1 MSLKLRAMNF
11 VSSPSAG
18 AEEKLIK
25 YYWPAGLVVCLLF
38 SLFLFVARPLP
49 SGHHYELALKLSLEL
64 LVIWLIYYL
73 RPEFLNHKLILA
85 LILLAGLILGFYQ
98 LTRPRPDPEIT
109 KTYESVFK
117 DLEEGRNPYLNG
129 RIYHRNGDGQTVYQN
144 FNYPPLELY
153 PYWLFYRLFHVWNMQ
168 SLSLFLMFIQLL
180 AAIILVLTFRGS
192 GHRYLPAFLPVLVFS
207 EITTNPAMNML
218 LVSIFMALVSRQER
232 KPSAINRLLLAI
244 VIGLGLSAKFFFI
257 PVAAT
262 YYFWQLKLK
271 DFKSWLRVGGQALL
285 SLAVS
290 WLLMLPFGPLNV
302 INSTIFYNL
311 NLGERNTYTAFY
323 PNILSSFFY
332 LIGQPQV
339 YGPVAVLILFL
350 VILSTPK
357 LSLYTA
363 FLLSGM
369 TFLLVAP
376 TPETQYF
383 GTLLLLAL
391 ASKIIKIST
400 QPAVVA
406 MAGGEAK

>member
-1 MSLKLRAMNF
+1 MSSSFSTTDLA
-11 VSSPSAG
+11 SSPSTR

-25 YYWPAGLVVCLLF
+25 YYLPAGLMICLFF

-49 SGHHYELALKLSLEL
+49 AGHHYELALKLSLEL
-64 LVIWLIYYL
+64 LVVWLIYYL

-85 LILLAGLILGFYQ
+85 LILLAGLTLGFYQ
-98 LTRPRPDPEIT
+98 LTRPRPDPEII

-117 DLEEGRNPYLNG
+117 DLEEGRNPYLSG
-129 RIYHRNGDGQTVYQN
+129 RIYHRNGNGQVVYQN

-153 PYWLFYRLFHVWNMQ
+153 PYWLFYRLFHVWDLQ
-168 SLSLFLMFIQLL
+168 SLSLFLMFIQFL
-180 AAIILVLTFRGS
+180 AALILVLTFRGS
-192 GHRYLPAFLPVLVFS
+192 GHRYLLAFLPLLVFS

-218 LVSIFMALVSRQER
+218 LVSIFMALLYRQEK
-232 KPSAINRLLLAI
+232 KPSTANRLLLAL

-257 PVAAT
+257 PLAAT
-262 YYFWQLKLK
+262 YYFWQLKLR

-285 SLAVS
+285 ALAVS

-302 INSTIFYNL
+302 IKSTIFYNL
-311 NLGERNTYTAFY
+311 NLGERNTYTTFY

-332 LIGQPQV
+332 LISQPQF

-350 VILSTPK
+350 VILFGPK

-363 FLLSGM
+363 FLLSGI

-376 TPETQYF
+376 TPEPQYF

-391 ASKIIKIST
+391 ASKILKIST
-400 QPAVVA
+400 QPAGV
-406 MAGGEAK
+406 MSGGEVK

>member
-1 MSLKLRAMNF
+1 MTSNFSTPSLA
-11 VSSPSAG
+11 SSLSTR

-25 YYWPAGLVVCLLF
+25 YYLPAGLMICLLF
-38 SLFLFVARPLP
+38 SLFLFIARPLP

-64 LVIWLIYYL
+64 LVVWLIYFL
-73 RPEFLNHKLILA
+73 CPEFLNHKLILA
-85 LILLAGLILGFYQ
+85 LILVAGLTLGFYQ

-117 DLEEGRNPYLNG
+117 DLEEGRNPYLSG
-129 RIYHRNGDGQTVYQN
+129 RIYHRNGNDQVVYQN

-153 PYWLFYRLFHVWNMQ
+153 PYWLFYRLLHVWDLT

-180 AAIILVLTFRGS
+180 AALILVLTFRSS
-192 GHRYLPAFLPVLVFS
+192 GHRYLLAFLPLLVFS

-218 LVSIFMALVSRQER
+218 LVSIFMALLYRQER
-232 KPSAINRLLLAI
+232 KPSSLNCLLLAI

-257 PVAAT
+257 PLAAA
-262 YYFWQLKLK
+262 YYFWQLKLR
-271 DFKSWLRVGGQALL
+271 DLKSWLRVGGQALL

-302 INSTIFYNL
+302 IKSTIFYNL

-332 LIGQPQV
+332 LIGQPQF

-350 VILSTPK
+350 VILFGPK

-363 FLLSGM
+363 FLLSGI

-376 TPETQYF
+376 TPEPQYF

-400 QPAVVA
+400 QPAGV
-406 MAGGEAK
+406 MTGGEVK

>member
-1 MSLKLRAMNF
+1 MTSNFSTPSLA
-11 VSSPSAG
+11 SSLSTR

-25 YYWPAGLVVCLLF
+25 YYLPAGLMICLLF
-38 SLFLFVARPLP
+38 SLFLFIARPLP

-64 LVIWLIYYL
+64 LVVWLIYFL
-73 RPEFLNHKLILA
+73 CPEFLNHKLILA
-85 LILLAGLILGFYQ
+85 LILVAGLTLGFYQ

-117 DLEEGRNPYLNG
+117 DLEEGRNPYLSG
-129 RIYHRNGDGQTVYQN
+129 RIYHRNGNDQVVYQN

-153 PYWLFYRLFHVWNMQ
+153 PYWLFYRLLHVWDLT
-168 SLSLFLMFIQLL
+168 SLSLFLIFIQLL
-180 AAIILVLTFRGS
+180 AALILVLTFRSS
-192 GHRYLPAFLPVLVFS
+192 GHRYLLAFLPLLVFS

-218 LVSIFMALVSRQER
+218 LVSIFMALLYRQER
-232 KPSAINRLLLAI
+232 KPSSLNCLLLAI

-257 PVAAT
+257 PLAAT
-262 YYFWQLKLK
+262 YYFWQLKLR
-271 DFKSWLRVGGQALL
+271 DLKSWLRVGGQALL

-302 INSTIFYNL
+302 IKSTIFYNL

-332 LIGQPQV
+332 LIGQPQF

-350 VILSTPK
+350 VILFGPK

-363 FLLSGM
+363 FLLSGI

-376 TPETQYF
+376 TPEPQYF

-400 QPAVVA
+400 QPAGVMV
-406 MAGGEAK
+406 GGEVK

>member
-25 YYWPAGLVVCLLF
+25 YYLPAGLMICLLF

-85 LILLAGLILGFYQ
+85 LILLAGLTLGFYQ

-129 RIYHRNGDGQTVYQN
+129 RIYHRNGDGRTVYQN

-153 PYWLFYRLFHVWNMQ
+153 PYWLFYRLFGVWDLP

-218 LVSIFMALVSRQER
+218 LVSIFMALLSRQER

>member
-1 MSLKLRAMNF
+1 MTSNFSTPNLASSLSTR
-11 VSSPSAG
+11 

-25 YYWPAGLVVCLLF
+25 YYLPAGLMICLLF
-38 SLFLFVARPLP
+38 SLFLFIARPLP

-64 LVIWLIYYL
+64 LVVWLIYFL
-73 RPEFLNHKLILA
+73 CPEFLNHKLILA
-85 LILLAGLILGFYQ
+85 LILVAGLTLGFYQ

-117 DLEEGRNPYLNG
+117 DLEEGRNPYLSG
-129 RIYHRNGDGQTVYQN
+129 RIYHRNGNDQIVYQN

-153 PYWLFYRLFHVWNMQ
+153 PYWLFYRLLHVWDLT
-168 SLSLFLMFIQLL
+168 SLSLFLIFIQLL
-180 AAIILVLTFRGS
+180 AALILVLTFRSS
-192 GHRYLPAFLPVLVFS
+192 GHRYLLAFLPLLVFS

-218 LVSIFMALVSRQER
+218 LVSIFMALLYRQER
-232 KPSAINRLLLAI
+232 KPSSLNCLLLAI

-257 PVAAT
+257 PLAAT
-262 YYFWQLKLK
+262 YYFWQLKLR
-271 DFKSWLRVGGQALL
+271 DLKSWLRVGGQALL

-302 INSTIFYNL
+302 IKSTIFYNL

-332 LIGQPQV
+332 LIGQPQF

-350 VILSTPK
+350 VILFGPK

-363 FLLSGM
+363 FLLSGI

-376 TPETQYF
+376 TPEPQYF

-400 QPAVVA
+400 QPAGV
-406 MAGGEAK
+406 MAGGEIK

>member
-1 MSLKLRAMNF
+1 MNLKLPAPNF
-11 VSSPSAG
+11 ASPPSAG
-18 AEEKLIK
+18 TEEKLLK
-25 YYWPAGLVVCLLF
+25 YYWPAGLIICLLF

-64 LVIWLIYYL
+64 LVVWLIYYL

-85 LILLAGLILGFYQ
+85 LILLAGLTLGFYQ

-109 KTYESVFK
+109 RTYESVFK

-129 RIYHRNGDGQTVYQN
+129 RIYHRNGDGQIVYQN

-153 PYWLFYRLFHVWNMQ
+153 PYWLFYRLFHVWTMQ

-180 AAIILVLTFRGS
+180 AAIILVLTFRSS
-192 GHRYLPAFLPVLVFS
+192 GHRYLLAFLPLLVFS

-218 LVSIFMALVSRQER
+218 LVSIFMALLYRQEK
-232 KPSAINRLLLAI
+232 KPSTANRLLLAI

-257 PVAAT
+257 PLAAT
-262 YYFWQLKLK
+262 YYFWQLKLR
-271 DFKSWLRVGGQALL
+271 DFKSWIQVGGQALL

-311 NLGERNTYTAFY
+311 NLGERNTYTTFY
-323 PNILSSFFY
+323 PNILSGFFY
-332 LIGQPQV
+332 LIGQPQF
-339 YGPVAVLILFL
+339 YGPAAVLFLLL
-350 VILSTPK
+350 VILFSPK

-369 TFLLVAP
+369 TFLLIAP
-376 TPETQYF
+376 TPEPQYF
-383 GTLLLLAL
+383 GTLLLLGL

-400 QPAVVA
+400 RPAAAA
-406 MAGGEAK
+406 MARGEAP

>member
-25 YYWPAGLVVCLLF
+25 YYLPAGLMICLLF

-85 LILLAGLILGFYQ
+85 LILLAGLTLGFYQ

-218 LVSIFMALVSRQER
+218 LVSIFMALLSRQER

-376 TPETQYF
+376 TPEPQYF

>member
-1 MSLKLRAMNF
+1 
-11 VSSPSAG
+11 
-18 AEEKLIK
+18 EKLIK
-25 YYWPAGLVVCLLF
+25 YYLPAGLMICLLF
-38 SLFLFVARPLP
+38 SLFLFIARPLP

-64 LVIWLIYYL
+64 LVVWLIYFL
-73 RPEFLNHKLILA
+73 CPEFLNHKLILA
-85 LILLAGLILGFYQ
+85 LILVAGLTLGFYQ

-117 DLEEGRNPYLNG
+117 DLEEGRNPYLSG
-129 RIYHRNGDGQTVYQN
+129 RIYHRNGNDQVVYQN

-153 PYWLFYRLFHVWNMQ
+153 PYWLFYRLLHVWDLT

-180 AAIILVLTFRGS
+180 AALILVLTFRSS
-192 GHRYLPAFLPVLVFS
+192 GHRYLLAFLPLLVFS

-218 LVSIFMALVSRQER
+218 LVSIFMALLYRQER
-232 KPSAINRLLLAI
+232 KPSSLNCLLLAI

-257 PVAAT
+257 PLAAT
-262 YYFWQLKLK
+262 YYFWQLKLR
-271 DFKSWLRVGGQALL
+271 DLKSWLRVGGQALL

-302 INSTIFYNL
+302 IKSTIFYNL

-332 LIGQPQV
+332 LIGQPQF

-350 VILSTPK
+350 VILFGPK

-363 FLLSGM
+363 FLLSGI

-376 TPETQYF
+376 TPEPQYF

-400 QPAVVA
+400 QPAGVMV
-406 MAGGEAK
+406 GGQVK

>member
-25 YYWPAGLVVCLLF
+25 YYLPAGLMICLLF

-85 LILLAGLILGFYQ
+85 LILLAGLTLGFYQ

-153 PYWLFYRLFHVWNMQ
+153 PYWLFYRLFGVWDLP

-218 LVSIFMALVSRQER
+218 LVSIFMALLSRQER

>member
-1 MSLKLRAMNF
+1 MSSNF
-11 VSSPSAG
+11 LTADLASSPSTR

-25 YYWPAGLVVCLLF
+25 YYLPAGLIACLLF

-64 LVIWLIYYL
+64 IVIWLIYYL

-85 LILLAGLILGFYQ
+85 LILLAGLTLGFYQ

-117 DLEEGRNPYLNG
+117 DLEEGRNPYLSG
-129 RIYHRNGDGQTVYQN
+129 RIYHRNGNDQVVYQN

-153 PYWLFYRLFHVWNMQ
+153 PYWLFYRLLHVWDLT

-180 AAIILVLTFRGS
+180 AALILVLTFRSS
-192 GHRYLPAFLPVLVFS
+192 GHRYLLAFLPLLVFS

-218 LVSIFMALVSRQER
+218 LVSIFMALLYRQER
-232 KPSAINRLLLAI
+232 KPSSLNCLLLAI

-257 PVAAT
+257 PLAAT
-262 YYFWQLKLK
+262 YYFWQLKLR
-271 DFKSWLRVGGQALL
+271 DLKSWLRVGGQALL

-302 INSTIFYNL
+302 IKSTIFYNL

-323 PNILSSFFY
+323 PNVLSGFFF
-332 LIGQPQV
+332 LIGRPEF
-339 YGPVAVLILFL
+339 YGFWAVLILLL
-350 VILSTPK
+350 VVLFSHKI
-357 LSLYTA
+357 SLYTA
-363 FLLSGM
+363 LLLSGI
-369 TFLLVAP
+369 TFLLVAA
-376 TPETQYF
+376 TPEPQYF
-383 GTLLLLAL
+383 GTLLVLCL
-391 ASKIIKIST
+391 ASKTIKLAI
-400 QPAVVA
+400 QPAA
-406 MAGGEAK
+406 PAGGNK

>member
-1 MSLKLRAMNF
+1 MSSSFSTTDLA
-11 VSSPSAG
+11 SSPSTR

-25 YYWPAGLVVCLLF
+25 YYLPAGLMICFFF

-64 LVIWLIYYL
+64 LVVWLIYYL

-85 LILLAGLILGFYQ
+85 LILLAGLTLGFYQ
-98 LTRPRPDPEIT
+98 LTRPRPDPEIIE
-109 KTYESVFK
+109 TYESVFK
-117 DLEEGRNPYLNG
+117 DLEEGRNPYLSS
-129 RIYHRNGDGQTVYQN
+129 RIYHRNGNGQVVYQN

-153 PYWLFYRLFHVWNMQ
+153 PYWLFYRLFHVWDMT

-192 GHRYLPAFLPVLVFS
+192 GHSYLLAFLPLLVFS

-218 LVSIFMALVSRQER
+218 LVSIFMALLYRQGK
-232 KPSAINRLLLAI
+232 KPSTANRLLLAI

-257 PVAAT
+257 PLAAT
-262 YYFWQLKLK
+262 YYFWQLKLR

-285 SLAVS
+285 ALAVS

-302 INSTIFYNL
+302 IKSTIFYNL
-311 NLGERNTYTAFY
+311 NLGERNTYTTFY

-332 LIGQPQV
+332 LIGQPQF

-350 VILSTPK
+350 VILFGPK

-363 FLLSGM
+363 FLLSGI

-376 TPETQYF
+376 TPEPQYF

-391 ASKIIKIST
+391 ASKILKIST
-400 QPAVVA
+400 QPAGV
-406 MAGGEAK
+406 MSGGEVK

>member
-1 MSLKLRAMNF
+1 MSSSFSTTDLA
-11 VSSPSAG
+11 SSPSTR

-25 YYWPAGLVVCLLF
+25 YYLPAGLMICLLF
-38 SLFLFVARPLP
+38 SLFLFIARPLP

-64 LVIWLIYYL
+64 LVVWLIYFL

-85 LILLAGLILGFYQ
+85 LILLAGLTLGFYQ

-117 DLEEGRNPYLNG
+117 DLEEGRNPYLSG
-129 RIYHRNGDGQTVYQN
+129 RIYHRNGNDQVVYQN

-153 PYWLFYRLFHVWNMQ
+153 PYWLFYRLFHVWDMT

-192 GHRYLPAFLPVLVFS
+192 GHSYLLAFLPLLVFS

-218 LVSIFMALVSRQER
+218 LVSIFMALLYRQGK
-232 KPSAINRLLLAI
+232 KPSTANRLLLAI

-257 PVAAT
+257 PLAAT
-262 YYFWQLKLK
+262 YYFWQLKLR

-285 SLAVS
+285 ALAVS

-302 INSTIFYNL
+302 IKSTIFYNL
-311 NLGERNTYTAFY
+311 NLGERNTYTTFY

-332 LIGQPQV
+332 LIGQPQF

-350 VILSTPK
+350 VILFGPK

-363 FLLSGM
+363 FLLSGI

-376 TPETQYF
+376 TPEPQYF

-391 ASKIIKIST
+391 ASKILKIST
-400 QPAVVA
+400 QPAGV
-406 MAGGEAK
+406 MSGGEVK

>member
-1 MSLKLRAMNF
+1 MSSSFSTTDLA
-11 VSSPSAG
+11 SSPSTR

-25 YYWPAGLVVCLLF
+25 YYLPAGLMICFFF

-64 LVIWLIYYL
+64 LVVWLIYYL

-85 LILLAGLILGFYQ
+85 LILLAGLTLGFYQ
-98 LTRPRPDPEIT
+98 LTRPRPDPEIIE
-109 KTYESVFK
+109 TYESVFK
-117 DLEEGRNPYLNG
+117 DLEEGRNPYLSS
-129 RIYHRNGDGQTVYQN
+129 RIYHRNGNDQVVYQN

-153 PYWLFYRLFHVWNMQ
+153 PYWLFYRLFHVWDMT

-192 GHRYLPAFLPVLVFS
+192 GHSYLLAFLPLLVFS

-218 LVSIFMALVSRQER
+218 LVSIFMALLYRQEK
-232 KPSAINRLLLAI
+232 KPSTANRLLLAI
-244 VIGLGLSAKFFFI
+244 VIGLGLNAKFFFI
-257 PVAAT
+257 PLAAT
-262 YYFWQLKLK
+262 YYFWQLKLR

-285 SLAVS
+285 ALAVS

-302 INSTIFYNL
+302 IKSTIFYNL
-311 NLGERNTYTAFY
+311 NLGERNTYTTFY

-332 LIGQPQV
+332 LIGQPQF

-350 VILSTPK
+350 VILFGPK

-363 FLLSGM
+363 FLLSGI

-376 TPETQYF
+376 TPEPQYF

-391 ASKIIKIST
+391 ASKILKIST
-400 QPAVVA
+400 QPAGV
-406 MAGGEAK
+406 MSGGEVK